1 MAGKRTRES
10 YLPLADNPDIQM
22 AMMIKLGIDTRTAEQ
37 VFRDEIKAE
46 RAQKE
51 GIMTLKLSDGSSG
64 GPVVNMMIDTRKNYQ
79 PKQDLS
85 KPEKSIKLMQQKGI
99 AGQKTQK

>member
-46 RAQKE
+46 RA
-51 GIMTLKLSDGSSG
+51 
-64 GPVVNMMIDTRKNYQ
+64 
-79 PKQDLS
+79 
-85 KPEKSIKLMQQKGI
+85 
-99 AGQKTQK
+99 